1 MPIYEYVCEDCK
13 RDFTIIMRISEHGQ
27 KDIKCEFCQSDNVR
41 QKFTSF
47 YVKTRK
53 KS

>member
-1 MPIYEYVCEDCK
+1 MPIYEFKCIDCG
-13 RDFTIIMRISEHGQ
+13 RDFTVIMRISEHGQ
-27 KDIKCEFCQSDNVR
+27 IEVKCEHCKSKNVH

-47 YVKTRK
+47 YVKTSK